1 MPPWT
6 GLQAW
11 SLPRQGPLVEQL
23 RDAATVS
30 TQPPLLCHAGGT
42 PNSTFVCDPGSVWCY
57 SMELLPLAFTAAAQS
72 CAAKSGQL
80 VQYYSGAQQNFV
92 EGYFK

>member
-1 MPPWT
+1 
-6 GLQAW
+6 
-11 SLPRQGPLVEQL
+11 
-23 RDAATVS
+23 
-30 TQPPLLCHAGGT
+30 
-42 PNSTFVCDPGSVWCY
+42 
-57 SMELLPLAFTAAAQS
+57 MELLPLAFTAAAQS

>member
-1 MPPWT
+1 MP
-6 GLQAW
+6 LSW
-11 SLPRQGPLVEQL
+11 SGRP
-23 RDAATVS
+23 A
-30 TQPPLLCHAGGT
+30 LCHHDHACFPAGGT